1 MKALIAMSGGVDSSV
16 AAKLTKE
23 AGFECIGCTME
34 LFDIGCGGSPRGET
48 PSDGTPQ
55 SEATSADSDNV
66 RDARSVAERLGMS
79 FYAFDLKEAFRCC
92 VIDKFTDAYS
102 HGVTPNPCV
111 DCNKNLKFGAL
122 LQKAEELGCEYI
134 VTGHYARIEHDPQTG
149 KYLLRKAVNDAKDQ
163 SYVLYNLTQ
172 EQLAHVLMPLGEY
185 SKDQVRELAKEN
197 GFVNADRPES
207 QDICFVPDG
216 DYASVI
222 KQYTNRT
229 FPEGNYVD
237 LEGNVIGTHRGIIHY
252 TIGQHKHLGQ
262 AFGEKRYVCRIDAD
276 KNQVVLGRNEDVFS
290 SHAKA
295 TQFNWISGEV
305 PEGEIRC
312 RVRVRYK
319 QREQWATVRPVK
331 ANETAGSETA
341 NETANETAAHETA
354 ANEMANENAG
364 SRGTDAVEIF
374 FDEPQ
379 RAITPGQSAV
389 LYDGDIVLGG
399 GVHV

>member
-34 LFDIGCGGSPRGET
+34 LFDIGCGGGPRGET
-48 PSDGTPQ
+48 TSD
-55 SEATSADSDNV
+55 EAQSADSDNV

-79 FYAFDLKEAFRCC
+79 FYAFDLKETFRCC

-134 VTGHYARIEHDPQTG
+134 VTGHYARIERDPHTG

-229 FPEGNYVD
+229 FPEGDYVD
-237 LEGNVIGTHRGIIHY
+237 LDGNVIGTHRGIIHY

-290 SHAKA
+290 SYAKA
-295 TQFNWISGEV
+295 TDFNWISGEI

-319 QREQWATVRPVK
+319 QREQWATVRPIK
-331 ANETAGSETA
+331 
-341 NETANETAAHETA
+341 
-354 ANEMANENAG
+354 ANENAG
-364 SRGTDAVEIF
+364 SQGTDAVEIF

-399 GVHV
+399 GVLV

>member
-16 AAKLTKE
+16 AANLTKE
-23 AGFECIGCTME
+23 AGYECIGCTME
-34 LFDIGCGGSPRGET
+34 LFDIGCGGSPRSET
-48 PSDGTPQ
+48 LPAETLSDEAPS
-55 SEATSADSDNV
+55 EESDNV

-79 FYAFDLKEAFRCC
+79 FYAFDLKEAFRSC

-122 LQKAEELGCEYI
+122 LQKAEELDCEYI
-134 VTGHYARIEHDPQTG
+134 VTGHYARIERDPQTG

-185 SKDQVRELAKEN
+185 TKAQVRELAKAN

-229 FPEGNYVD
+229 FPEGDYVD
-237 LEGNVIGTHRGIIHY
+237 LEGNVIGKHRGIIHY

-262 AFGEKRYVCRIDAD
+262 AFGEKRYVCRIDSD

-290 SHAKA
+290 SYAKA
-295 TQFNWISGEV
+295 TQFNWISGEI
-305 PEGEIRC
+305 PEDEIRC

-319 QREQWATVRPVK
+319 QREQWATVRPI
-331 ANETAGSETA
+331 N
-341 NETANETAAHETA
+341 
-354 ANEMANENAG
+354 ANENAG
-364 SRGTDAVEIF
+364 SQGTDAVEIF

-399 GVHV
+399 GVLV

>member
-23 AGFECIGCTME
+23 AGYECIGCTME
-34 LFDIGCGGSPRGET
+34 LFETGCGGRPRSET
-48 PSDGTPQ
+48 PSAETPSAETLSDEALSDEAP
-55 SEATSADSDNV
+55 SEDSDNV

-79 FYAFDLKEAFRCC
+79 FYAFDLKEAFRSC

-122 LQKAEELGCEYI
+122 LQKAEELGCEFI
-134 VTGHYARIEHDPQTG
+134 VTGHYARIERDPRTE

-185 SKDQVRELAKEN
+185 TKAQVRELAKTN

-229 FPEGNYVD
+229 FPEGDYVD
-237 LEGNVIGTHRGIIHY
+237 LEGNVIGRHRGIIHY

-262 AFGEKRYVCRIDAD
+262 AFGEKRYVCRINAD

-290 SHAKA
+290 SYAKA
-295 TQFNWISGEV
+295 TDFNWISGEI

-319 QREQWATVRPVK
+319 QREQWATVRPI
-331 ANETAGSETA
+331 N
-341 NETANETAAHETA
+341 
-354 ANEMANENAG
+354 ANENAG
-364 SRGTDAVEIF
+364 SQGTDAVEIF

-399 GVHV
+399 GILV

>member
-23 AGFECIGCTME
+23 AGYECIGCTME
-34 LFDIGCGGSPRGET
+34 LFETGCGGRPRSET
-48 PSDGTPQ
+48 PSAETPSAETLSDEAP
-55 SEATSADSDNV
+55 SEDSDNV

-79 FYAFDLKEAFRCC
+79 FYAFDLKEAFRSC

-111 DCNKNLKFGAL
+111 NCNKDLKFGAL
-122 LQKAEELGCEYI
+122 LQKAEELDCEYI
-134 VTGHYARIEHDPQTG
+134 VTGHYARIERDPQTG

-185 SKDQVRELAKEN
+185 TKAQVRELAKTN

-229 FPEGNYVD
+229 FPEGDYVD
-237 LEGNVIGTHRGIIHY
+237 LEGNVIGRHRGIIHY

-262 AFGEKRYVCRIDAD
+262 AFGEKRYVCRINAD

-290 SHAKA
+290 SYAKA
-295 TQFNWISGEV
+295 TDFNWISGEI

-319 QREQWATVRPVK
+319 QREQWATVRPI
-331 ANETAGSETA
+331 N
-341 NETANETAAHETA
+341 
-354 ANEMANENAG
+354 ANENAG
-364 SRGTDAVEIF
+364 SQGTDAVEIF

-399 GVHV
+399 GILV

>member
-16 AAKLTKE
+16 AANLTKE
-23 AGFECIGCTME
+23 AGYECIGCTME
-34 LFDIGCGGSPRGET
+34 LFDIGCGGSPRSET
-48 PSDGTPQ
+48 LPAETLSDEAPS
-55 SEATSADSDNV
+55 EESDNV

-79 FYAFDLKEAFRCC
+79 FYAFDLKEAFRSC

-134 VTGHYARIEHDPQTG
+134 VTGHYARIERDPQTG

-185 SKDQVRELAKEN
+185 TKAQVRELAKAN

-229 FPEGNYVD
+229 FPEGDYVD
-237 LEGNVIGTHRGIIHY
+237 LDGNVIGTHRGIIHY

-290 SHAKA
+290 SYAKA
-295 TQFNWISGEV
+295 TDFNWISGEI

-319 QREQWATVRPVK
+319 QKEQWATVRPVR
-331 ANETAGSETA
+331 
-341 NETANETAAHETA
+341 
-354 ANEMANENAG
+354 ANENAG
-364 SRGTDAVEIF
+364 SQGTDAVEIF

-399 GVHV
+399 GVLV

>member
-23 AGFECIGCTME
+23 AGYECIGCTME
-34 LFDIGCGGSPRGET
+34 LFETGCGGRPRSET
-48 PSDGTPQ
+48 PSAETPSAETLSDEALSDEAP
-55 SEATSADSDNV
+55 SEDSDNV

-79 FYAFDLKEAFRCC
+79 FYAFDLKEAFRSC

-134 VTGHYARIEHDPQTG
+134 VTGHYARIERDPQTG

-185 SKDQVRELAKEN
+185 TKAQVRELAKTN

-229 FPEGNYVD
+229 FPEGDYVD
-237 LEGNVIGTHRGIIHY
+237 LEGNVIGRHRGIIHY

-262 AFGEKRYVCRIDAD
+262 AFGEKRYVCRINAD

-290 SHAKA
+290 SYAKA
-295 TQFNWISGEV
+295 TDFNWISGEI

-319 QREQWATVRPVK
+319 QREQWATVRPI
-331 ANETAGSETA
+331 N
-341 NETANETAAHETA
+341 
-354 ANEMANENAG
+354 ANENAG
-364 SRGTDAVEIF
+364 SQGTDAVEIF

-399 GVHV
+399 GILV

>member
-23 AGFECIGCTME
+23 AGYECIGCTME
-34 LFDIGCGGSPRGET
+34 LFETGCGGRPRSET
-48 PSDGTPQ
+48 PSAETPSAETLSDEALSDEAP
-55 SEATSADSDNV
+55 SEDSDNV
-66 RDARSVAERLGMS
+66 RDARSVAKRLGMS
-79 FYAFDLKEAFRCC
+79 FYAFDLKEAFRSC

-122 LQKAEELGCEYI
+122 LQKAEELGCEFI
-134 VTGHYARIEHDPQTG
+134 VTGHYARIERDPRTE

-163 SYVLYNLTQ
+163 SYVLCNLTQ

-185 SKDQVRELAKEN
+185 TKAQVRELAKTN

-229 FPEGNYVD
+229 FPEGDYVD
-237 LEGNVIGTHRGIIHY
+237 LEGNVIGRHRGIIHY

-262 AFGEKRYVCRIDAD
+262 AFGEKRYVCRINAD

-290 SHAKA
+290 SYAKA
-295 TQFNWISGEV
+295 TDFNWISGEI

-319 QREQWATVRPVK
+319 QREQWATVRPI
-331 ANETAGSETA
+331 N
-341 NETANETAAHETA
+341 
-354 ANEMANENAG
+354 ANENAG
-364 SRGTDAVEIF
+364 SQGTDAVEIF

-399 GVHV
+399 GILV

>member
-23 AGFECIGCTME
+23 AGYECIGCTME
-34 LFDIGCGGSPRGET
+34 LFETGCGGRPRSET
-48 PSDGTPQ
+48 PSAETPSAETLSDEALSDEAP
-55 SEATSADSDNV
+55 SEDSDNV

-79 FYAFDLKEAFRCC
+79 FYAFDLKEAFRSC

-122 LQKAEELGCEYI
+122 LQKAEELDCEYI
-134 VTGHYARIEHDPQTG
+134 VTGHYARIERDPQTG

-185 SKDQVRELAKEN
+185 TKAQVRELAKTN

-229 FPEGNYVD
+229 FPEGDYVD
-237 LEGNVIGTHRGIIHY
+237 LEGNVIGRHRGIIHY

-262 AFGEKRYVCRIDAD
+262 AFGEKRYVCRINAD

-290 SHAKA
+290 SYAKA
-295 TQFNWISGEV
+295 TDFNWISGEI

-319 QREQWATVRPVK
+319 QREQWATVRPI
-331 ANETAGSETA
+331 N
-341 NETANETAAHETA
+341 
-354 ANEMANENAG
+354 ANENAG
-364 SRGTDAVEIF
+364 SQGTDAVEIF

-399 GVHV
+399 GILV